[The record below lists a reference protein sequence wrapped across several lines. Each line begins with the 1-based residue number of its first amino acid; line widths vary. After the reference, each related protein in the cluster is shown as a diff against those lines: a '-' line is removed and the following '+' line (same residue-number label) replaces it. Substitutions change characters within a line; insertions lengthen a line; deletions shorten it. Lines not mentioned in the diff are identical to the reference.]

1 MWGGRKIGRKGDGG
15 GGESPNPHLL
25 FANKILF
32 CHFPIVRA
40 PILKDITPGVGGVN
54 MGIIGNFERLGQY

>member
-1 MWGGRKIGRKGDGG
+1 MEGRGREREGERKGMWGGGRKIGRKGDGG

-40 PILKDITPGVGGVN
+40 PILKDITPGVGG
-54 MGIIGNFERLGQY
+54 